1 MSVERDIKDSYAL
14 GKMTGMAI
22 LGEEISNIINQE
34 GDDKT
39 DSECVEE
46 IIQLLIKYKI
56 YKERK

>member
-22 LGEEISNIINQE
+22 LGDEISNIINQD

-39 DSECVEE
+39 DGEVIDDIVE
-46 IIQLLIKYKI
+46 LLLKYKI

>member
-1 MSVERDIKDSYAL
+1 MSVAQELAEQYVAGKIMGKLQL
-14 GKMTGMAI
+14 GH
-22 LGEEISNIINQE
+22 EISDIINQD